1 MPIYSSISKLR
12 KSFKILL
19 FFIFVFLQNCDSEI
33 EEGVRKSDLKKDIEF
48 ITDYGSIVMR
58 LSDQTPKHR
67 NNFIKLVN
75 KRFYDSLSFHRVIQ
89 NFIIQTGDPESKNPD
104 SEKEIGA
111 SDLPYRIPAEFKS
124 NLFHKRGALN
134 AAREGDDSNP
144 ERASSST
151 QFTII
156 QGRIYNDSTLN
167 YQLSRINEWL
177 AYNNI
182 INNPEYKIKFEEL
195 QNIIKNRDTTKR
207 ELYESIKMDFDSLTK
222 VEVEVMDKYTYPKL
236 HREIYKTQGGAAHL
250 DQNYTVFGEVIKG
263 MDVVDS
269 IAAVS
274 TNKKDK
280 PIKDVKIITARLIKR
295 KKYEPTN

>member
-1 MPIYSSISKLR
+1 MPSISSMFRLL
-12 KSFKILL
+12 KSFKVLL
-19 FFIFVFLQNCDSEI
+19 IFLFVFSQSCNSKI
-33 EEGVRKSDLKKDIEF
+33 KEGVRISDLKKDIEF
-48 ITDYGSIVMR
+48 ITDYGSIVIR
-58 LSDQTPKHR
+58 LSDETPKHR

-75 KRFYDSLSFHRVIQ
+75 EKFYDSISFHRVIQ
-89 NFIIQTGDPESKNPD
+89 NFIIQTGDPESKKVNP
-104 SEKEIGA
+104 EKELGA
-111 SDLPYRIPAEFKS
+111 SDLPYKVPAEFKP

-151 QFTII
+151 QFTIV

-182 INNPEYKIKFEEL
+182 INNPEHKIKFEEL

-207 ELYESIKMDFDSLTK
+207 ELYESIKKYFDSLTK
-222 VEVEVMDKYTYPKL
+222 VEVEVMNKYTYPKL
-236 HREIYKTQGGAAHL
+236 HREIYKTLGGAAHL

-263 MDVVDS
+263 MNVVDS

-274 TNKKDK
+274 TNEKDK